1 MVKNWVVINVES
13 RKLFNVLKNCFL
25 PLFLLSKRVLVS
37 LTPTLPYCF
46 FSWKSSLKAS
56 SIPYSSLRYPN
67 LPKHKKLF
75 TLSNFLKSKRNI
87 ERKGINT
94 SSSPKKYSKYR
105 TEGRGRYW
113 KNIEVRN
120 GENIRDWENDKDR
133 RSRGKK
139 KGDFIGERTIKFRR
153 SRRESLFGERNRKR
167 GRKREKKIEERRREE
182 RVEGIANKNP
192 HRTLFSN
199 NQRSIFFGR
208 RVFGVW
214 ILG

>member
-1 MVKNWVVINVES
+1 MVINVET
-13 RKLFNVLKNCFL
+13 RKLLNVLTNCLL
-25 PLFLLSKRVLVS
+25 PLYVLYKLFLVS
-37 LTPTLPYCF
+37 LTPTLPYSFC
-46 FSWKSSLKAS
+46 SWKSSLTAS
-56 SIPYSSLRYPN
+56 SIPYSSPRYRN

-87 ERKGINT
+87 EIKGINT

-120 GENIRDWENDKDR
+120 GKNIRDWENDRDR
-133 RSRGKK
+133 RSGGEK

-153 SRRESLFGERNRKR
+153 SGREDLFGERNRKW
-167 GRKREKKIEERRREE
+167 GRKREKKIEEGRREE
-182 RVEGIANKNP
+182 RTERRTNKNP
-192 HRTLFSN
+192 HRTLFLCLK
-199 NQRSIFFGR
+199 RSIFCGR

-214 ILG
+214 I